1 MKTIMIILTI
11 LLLFNN
17 AMATEAVP
25 YKIEKLKELE
35 TDWSLLKE
43 YEVQEFI
50 ELANVRDRDSTIR
63 LIQKI
68 KELLLSGEIE
78 KAKLLLSKID
88 REETVLAAIA
98 HRYDALMAFLE
109 GDMKKT
115 VSILSAP
122 IYLQENYYKQICVL
136 KIMAMITMG
145 PSKQL
150 EKNIERCEFVTR
162 KNSKNDHFW
171 LQNVRNL
178 FFSKGQFHK
187 GAHLSDFQ
195 WIFAD
200 KEYLRIWL
208 KSGLFTNKENYIE
221 EFFDSIPAIYYN
233 SNEIREL
240 LALIYYRI
248 GNVER
253 AKNFVEDLSGPN
265 AENLKGNIN
274 LAQKKY
280 ELAYGHF
287 KLALK
292 AKHDSRNAIERAVPL
307 AWLLGL
313 WEEGS
318 DLLHNSNNPKLDE
331 RKIIGLDT
339 AFKMRADKTQ
349 AAYENALILQELYG
363 QKPPFEVELM
373 LAHLAMQTNDYLQM
387 TNSLDKT
394 CKRHNGMSCYF
405 EMQTLVW
412 DNIAKTSKREG
423 NMHKDMDSFL
433 DEIKSTSELIIPLN
447 EQINIDQRDIEELDG
462 EQIEI

>member
-1 MKTIMIILTI
+1 MKTIMIYLTI
-11 LLLFNN
+11 LLQASFSFAN
-17 AMATEAVP
+17 EPVP

-50 ELANVRDRDSTIR
+50 ELANIRDRDSTIR

-68 KELLLSGEIE
+68 KELLLDGEVE
-78 KAKLLLSKID
+78 KAKLLLYKID
-88 REETVLAAIA
+88 RDKSPLAAIVY
-98 HRYDALMAFLE
+98 RYEALISFLE
-109 GDMKKT
+109 GNPKKT
-115 VSILSAP
+115 LSILNAS
-122 IYLQENYYKQICVL
+122 IYSEERYYKQICVL
-136 KIMAMITMG
+136 KIMAMIPMG
-145 PSKQL
+145 ASKDL
-150 EKNIERCEFVTR
+150 EKNVERCEFVT
-162 KNSKNDHFW
+162 NNNTKNDHFW
-171 LQNVRNL
+171 LQNIRNL
-178 FFSKGQFHK
+178 LFSKGQFYK
-187 GAHLSDFQ
+187 GSDASDFQ
-195 WIFAD
+195 WIYAD

-208 KSGLFTNKENYIE
+208 KYGLFTNKESDIE
-221 EFFDSIPAIYYN
+221 EAFDSIPAIYYN

-240 LALIYYRI
+240 IALTYYRM
-248 GNVER
+248 GNIER

-292 AKHDSRNAIERAVPL
+292 AKHDSRNAIERATPI

-313 WEEGS
+313 WDEGS
-318 DLLHNSNNPKLDE
+318 ELLHNSNNPKLDE
-331 RKIIGLDT
+331 RKILSLDT
-339 AFKMRADKTQ
+339 AFKMRAGKTD

-373 LAHLAMQTNDYLQM
+373 LAHLSMLENDRSQM
-387 TNSLDKT
+387 ASSLDKT

-405 EMQTLVW
+405 EMQTLIW
-412 DNIAKTSKREG
+412 DNLAKTSKREG
-423 NMHKDMDSFL
+423 EMHKDTENFL
-433 DEIKSTSELIIPLN
+433 EEIKKTSELIIPLN

-462 EQIEI
+462 EEIEI